1 MEASAP
7 EHLPHLEVEPE
18 PSAWQPRALW
28 VGARLLAGA
37 ISFFFISFLF
47 AYIYLRLND
56 PNHDWKIGHV
66 STPVGWGI
74 VITIVLVLSAVLLR
88 LAVRDAG
95 RTLAFG
101 AGAAA
106 LAVLSVV
113 LQVITWTTVGFGP
126 ASGGFASV
134 YTGWTSTYAVLTL
147 PCAYW
152 IQTQAAGV
160 WRARRDGLA
169 LDAAVTAASLEAC
182 SFFWAFYVALGVV
195 EFIFLYILG

>member
-7 EHLPHLEVEPE
+7 EHLPYLEVEPE
-18 PSAWQPRALW
+18 PPFWQPRALW
-28 VGARLLAGA
+28 VGARLLAGS

-66 STPVGWGI
+66 TAPFGWGLVIAI
-74 VITIVLVLSAVLLR
+74 VIVLSAVLLR
-88 LAVRDAG
+88 LAASNPA

-101 AGAAA
+101 GAAA
-106 LAVLSVV
+106 GLAVLSVV
-113 LQVITWTTVGFGP
+113 LQVIAWTTVGFGP

-134 YTGWTSTYAVLTL
+134 YVGWTSTYAVLTL

-152 IQTQAAGV
+152 IQSQAAEA
-160 WRARRDGLA
+160 WRARRGGLE
-169 LDAAVTAASLEAC
+169 LNPAVTAASLEAC
-182 SFFWAFYVALGVV
+182 SFFWAYYVMIGVL
-195 EFIFLYILG
+195 EFFFLYILG

>member
-7 EHLPHLEVEPE
+7 HELPHLDVEPE
-18 PSAWQPRALW
+18 PVWWQPRALW

-47 AYIYLRLND
+47 AYVYLRLND
-56 PNHDWKIGHV
+56 VNHDWKIGHV
-66 STPVGWGI
+66 GVPFGWGL
-74 VITIVLVLSAVLLR
+74 VIAIVLVLSAVLLR
-88 LAVRDAG
+88 LAVSAPERA
-95 RTLAFG
+95 LAFG
-101 AGAAA
+101 AAAA
-106 LAVLSVV
+106 GLAVLSVV

-134 YTGWTSTYAVLTL
+134 YVGWTSTYAVLTL

-160 WRARRDGLA
+160 WRARREGLT
-169 LDAAVTAASLEAC
+169 LEPAVTAAGLEAC
-182 SFFWAFYVALGVV
+182 SFFWIYYVAIGVL
-195 EFIFLYILG
+195 EFFFLYILG